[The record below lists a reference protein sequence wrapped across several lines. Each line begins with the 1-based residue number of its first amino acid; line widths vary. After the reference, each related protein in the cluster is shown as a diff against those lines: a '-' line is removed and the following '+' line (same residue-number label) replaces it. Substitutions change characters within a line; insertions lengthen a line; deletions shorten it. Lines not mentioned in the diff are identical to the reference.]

1 MTSGFQQNIL
11 GARIEYI
18 LVNYQIND
26 INLLLI
32 VLLTRNESI
41 FLTKSDLKQWH

>member
-18 LVNYQIND
+18 LVNYQINEER
-26 INLLLI
+26 NLLLV
-32 VLLTRNESI
+32 VLLTSNESI
-41 FLTKSDLKQWH
+41 FLTKSDLKQ

>member
-18 LVNYQIND
+18 LVNYQINEE
-26 INLLLI
+26 INLLLV
-32 VLLTRNESI
+32 VLLTSNESI
-41 FLTKSDLKQWH
+41 FLTKSDLKQ